1 MVARSLIWVVALG
14 ASALASAQDPAQV
27 RLLAS
32 NCTTCHGPD
41 GHSQGGIASLAGQPK
56 ARIAEAMLEFKSGK
70 RPSTVM
76 QQLSK
81 GYTDAEID
89 ALATFF
95 SAQKN

>member
-1 MVARSLIWVVALG
+1 MST
-14 ASALASAQDPAQV
+14 LASAQDAAQV

-32 NCTTCHGPD
+32 NCTNCHGPD
-41 GHSQGGIASLAGQPK
+41 GRSQGGIATLAGQPK
-56 ARIAEAMLEFKSGK
+56 AQLADAMLAFKSGK
-70 RPSTVM
+70 RPATVM

-89 ALATFF
+89 ALAGFF